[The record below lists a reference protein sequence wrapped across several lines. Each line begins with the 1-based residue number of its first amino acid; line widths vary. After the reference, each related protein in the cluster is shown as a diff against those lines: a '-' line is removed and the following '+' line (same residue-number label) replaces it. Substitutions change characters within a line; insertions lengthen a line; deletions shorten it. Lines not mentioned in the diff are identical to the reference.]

1 VAIRAI
7 RMDEKDN
14 VAVVT
19 ADAKPGDLLELADG
33 TQVKAVEAIPRGHK
47 VALASIAAGQ
57 IVVRYGEEIGL
68 ATEEIAPGQH
78 VHTHNLGGR
87 K

>member
-1 VAIRAI
+1 MGARAI
-7 RMDEKDN
+7 RLDRRDN

-19 ADAKPGDLLELADG
+19 TDVERGDLIDADG
-33 TQVKAVEAIPRGHK
+33 VRVRAAEPVPRGGK
-47 VALASIAAGQ
+47 VALTVIPCGEPV
-57 IVVRYGEEIGL
+57 IRYGEEIGL
-68 ATEEIAPGQH
+68 ATAAIAPGQH

>member
-1 VAIRAI
+1 MAARAI
-7 RMDEKDN
+7 RLDPRDN

-19 ADAKPGDLLELADG
+19 AEISSGDLIDADG
-33 TQVKAVEAIPRGHK
+33 IEVRASEPVPRGGK
-47 VALASIAAGQ
+47 VALTAIPCGEPV
-57 IVVRYGEEIGL
+57 IRYGEEIGL
-68 ATEEIAPGQH
+68 ATQAIAPGQH